1 MSNAERQ
8 RQFVPLF
15 YFAVTMD
22 ALAAMAAASR
32 DEALSHLSMLWTG
45 PLDNIVYGLAGFQAL
60 LFLLDPTG
68 SKILD
73 DKGHHSVVG
82 TAKLAAQDAEMQQG
96 LASRFLLGSQMAL
109 HVLAI
114 ALLGSLVSALVL
126 PDAISSGLADIFQ
139 RHLACL
145 LPIATVVGGGVAFLT
160 QSKRGRDYGIACL
173 MGAAAVTVVAVKQ
186 GRIENYLYHMVANLE
201 SLYAWCLVLCWSAF
215 FVDRSQAKESSPA
228 EA

>member
-15 YFAVTMD
+15 YFAIIMD
-22 ALAAMAAASR
+22 ALAAMAAATK

-68 SKILD
+68 AKILD
-73 DKGHHSVVG
+73 EKGNHSVVE
-82 TAKLAAQDAEMQQG
+82 TAKLAAQDADMQRG
-96 LASRFLLGSQMAL
+96 LASRFLRGSQMAL
-109 HVLAI
+109 HVLSI

-126 PDAISSGLADIFQ
+126 PDVVSSGLADIFQ

-160 QSKRGRDYGIACL
+160 QAKRGREYGMACL
-173 MGAAAVTVVAVKQ
+173 IGVAAVAVVAVKQ

-215 FVDRSQAKESSPA
+215 FVDRSQSKESRPA